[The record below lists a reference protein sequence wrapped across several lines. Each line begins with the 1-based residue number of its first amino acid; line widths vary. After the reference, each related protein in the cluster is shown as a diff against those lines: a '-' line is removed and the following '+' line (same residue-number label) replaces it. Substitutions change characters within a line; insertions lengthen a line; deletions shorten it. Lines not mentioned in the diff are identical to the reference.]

1 MLTLRR
7 ALVTVFGFALATAV
21 PIAAAIADQPQL
33 GKPRPAPPAP
43 PNSMPLPPANF
54 DPSLA
59 IGGQDVNAR
68 KIQTRLSVDV
78 SVNDRGPYRFIVDS
92 GADTSVVGLNIAREL
107 QLPIATPVTLNAMTA
122 RNVVDRVRVDRLKV
136 GNSTFRSLQLP
147 ALKEIDLGSDGI
159 IGIDALVEQ
168 RLMMDFEQRAI
179 KVEDGRV
186 PYKAAP
192 GEIVVVAKRRRGQLI
207 LTRVRAERLPL
218 DAVIDT
224 GSEVTIGN
232 FILRD
237 RLRRRFKDKL
247 ITVTVRGVTG
257 ADATLEMGV
266 ISELQLGPVILHDVP
281 VAFAEVPPF
290 KLFGL
295 SREPALLLGTD
306 LLESFRRVSLDFHA
320 RRVRFQLRKCDSQGI
335 IVHTAPDARV
345 RLSSTGTAD
354 VCGR

>member
-1 MLTLRR
+1 MLTPRR
-7 ALVTVFGFALATAV
+7 ALITVFGFALAAMI
-21 PIAAAIADQPQL
+21 PIAAASADQV

-43 PNSMPLPPANF
+43 DNSMPLPPANF
-54 DPSLA
+54 DPALA
-59 IGGQDVNAR
+59 IGGQDVGAR

-78 SVNDRGPYRFIVDS
+78 MVNERGPYRFIVDS

-136 GNSTFRSLQLP
+136 GTSTFRSLQLP

-179 KVEDGRV
+179 KVEDGRI
-186 PYKAAP
+186 PYKATP
-192 GEIVVVAKRRRGQLI
+192 GEIVVIAKRRRGQLI
-207 LTRVRAERLPL
+207 LTRVQAERLSL

-232 FILRD
+232 FALRD

-247 ITVTVRGVTG
+247 VTVTVRGVTG
-257 ADATLEMGV
+257 ADAKLEMGV
-266 ISELQLGPVILHDVP
+266 ISELKMGPVILHDVP

-295 SREPALLLGTD
+295 AREPALLLGTD
-306 LLESFRRVSLDFHA
+306 LLESFRRVSLDFRA
-320 RRVRFQLRKCDSQGI
+320 RRVRFQLRRCDSQGI
-335 IVHTAPDARV
+335 IVATAPETRA
-345 RLSSTGTAD
+345 RLSSTGTPD